1 MLKTFSCQIVALLLL
16 VFLVLLAGCGG
27 GPETANNSTP
37 VSPREVNEKNTPVVN
52 EKAEELGMLIK
63 LPFVPVEV
71 AFMEQP
77 AVAEPGRSPGPNDK
91 KLRAV
96 ILYEKEDA
104 ESLAAEAA
112 KLAEPTAVEID
123 ADTWF
128 PAELVSQSELN
139 EGQKLK
145 GKAYPADMLFQAPY
159 LAGTLVRIDET
170 NYFVVEMYTR

>member
-1 MLKTFSCQIVALLLL
+1 
-16 VFLVLLAGCGG
+16 
-27 GPETANNSTP
+27 
-37 VSPREVNEKNTPVVN
+37 
-52 EKAEELGMLIK
+52 MLIK
-63 LPFVPVEV
+63 VPFVPAEVVFVEQ
-71 AFMEQP
+71 A
-77 AVAEPGRSPGPNDK
+77 AAAEPGRSPGPNDK

-104 ESLAAEAA
+104 DMLAAEAA

>member
-1 MLKTFSCQIVALLLL
+1 MLKTFSSQIVALISFASIAL
-16 VFLVLLAGCGG
+16 FAGCTG
-27 GPETANNSTP
+27 GPETANNSAP
-37 VSPREVNEKNTPVVN
+37 VSPREVNEKNTPQVN
-52 EKAEELGMLIK
+52 EKPEELGMLIK
-63 LPFVPVEV
+63 VPFVPAEV
-71 AFMEQP
+71 VFVEQP

-96 ILYEKEDA
+96 IFYEKEDA
-104 ESLAAEAA
+104 EILAAEAA